1 MSASARQLMKMLKVP
16 VATKTTSREVV
27 ASPASATVNSIAQ
40 TNEVISNDIPKV
52 KPEAVVSVIP
62 AMPLETPQ
70 ALQRINVNDLFK
82 KKSTTDIAVDK

>member
-1 MSASARQLMKMLKVP
+1 MKMLKVP